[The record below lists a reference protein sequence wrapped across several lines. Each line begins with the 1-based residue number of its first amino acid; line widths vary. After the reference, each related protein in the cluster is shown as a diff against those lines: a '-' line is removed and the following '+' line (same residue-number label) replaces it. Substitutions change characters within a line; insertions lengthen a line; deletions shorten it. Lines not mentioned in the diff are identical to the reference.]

1 MGEMS
6 ALTSE
11 EVVQKL
17 QRGERTQDWDQDRE
31 EEAQAWRKS
40 WEKAASGHCGGIRLV
55 KLHYQRTEV
64 EGDSGQV
71 AGQPASA
78 HR

>member
-1 MGEMS
+1 MS

-17 QRGERTQDWDQDRE
+17 QRGERARDWDQDRD

-40 WEKAASGHCGGIRLV
+40 SEKAASGHCDGIRLV
-55 KLHYQRTEV
+55 KLHYQRIEV
-64 EGDSGQV
+64 GGHSGQV

-78 HR
+78 HH